1 MGELILFSIIVGVF
15 AKGWLGKL
23 LIFPCI
29 ISLYLT
35 IRVYRSPKAKIV
47 RENRIIE
54 GRSVGKDGY
63 AYIFAYKFL
72 ISAIVSGSVGLL
84 MKLFN

>member
-15 AKGWLGKL
+15 TKGWLGKL
-23 LIFPCI
+23 LIFPAI

-35 IRVYRSPKAKIV
+35 IKFYRSPKAKII
-47 RENRIIE
+47 RENRKIE
-54 GRSVGKDGY
+54 GRSSGKDGY
-63 AYIFAYKFL
+63 AYIFAYKLL
-72 ISAIVSGSVGLL
+72 ISAVVSGSTGLL